1 MREDSF
7 TRERLLEAGRE
18 EFLEKGFEKAS
29 LRKMCERSN
38 VTTGAL
44 YFFFENKE
52 DLFHQIV
59 YETLEQIK
67 VLTKELTEAELHE
80 GSSSSDG
87 DRKLMEFLWYH
98 QKEVRLLLEKSAG
111 TRYENYKDEIFSQ
124 LEKNF
129 CQFFQK
135 YGNMG
140 HEKNLIQII
149 VKMRMKGYMELIDG
163 GYPMEEMLRLSEML
177 SKEVVQ

>member
-29 LRKMCERSN
+29 LRKICERSN

-67 VLTKELTEAELHE
+67 VLTK
-80 GSSSSDG
+80 
-87 DRKLMEFLWYH
+87 
-98 QKEVRLLLEKSAG
+98 
-111 TRYENYKDEIFSQ
+111 
-124 LEKNF
+124 
-129 CQFFQK
+129 
-135 YGNMG
+135 
-140 HEKNLIQII
+140 
-149 VKMRMKGYMELIDG
+149 
-163 GYPMEEMLRLSEML
+163 
-177 SKEVVQ
+177 